1 MSKLTPDP
9 ARMNATAESVVGD
22 DRLAIDLVRGVHPRT
37 LRALLDRFG
46 TARALL
52 DADVDLIMAGSGRSR
67 TFASGLRRALGA
79 AADRVELE
87 RNLLARRGARLVG
100 LGAPDYPALLAMTP
114 GPPPVLRVRG
124 GPGSGIPIC
133 PEWSVAVVG
142 SRRPTGYG
150 RRQARRFAAGLLD
163 HGVHLVSGG
172 ARGIDGE
179 VHRLAV
185 DRGRGTTAVLGS
197 GLDRPYPPEHSS
209 LFDAIVDSGGVVV
222 SQFPMDTPPRPANFP
237 RRNLTVA
244 GLALGVLVVEA
255 AVRSGALITARLA
268 VEELG
273 RECGAVPGRLEDR
286 RSEGCH
292 RIIAEGWGGLVRTP
306 AELVEMISGNF
317 LGHRALQVR

>member
-1 MSKLTPDP
+1 M
-9 ARMNATAESVVGD
+9 VGD
-22 DRLAIDLVRGVHPRT
+22 DRLAIDLVRGVPGRT
-37 LRALLDRFG
+37 LRALLGRFE
-46 TARALL
+46 TPRALL
-52 DADVDLIMAGSGRSR
+52 AADVDLIVARTGRPR
-67 TFASGLRRALGA
+67 AFASGLRRALDE

-87 RNLLARRGARLVG
+87 RSLLARHGARLVG
-100 LGAPDYPALLAMTP
+100 LGAPDYPALLAMAP
-114 GPPPVLRVRG
+114 DPPPVLRVLG
-124 GPGSGIPIC
+124 GSGAGVPTC

-163 HGVHLVSGG
+163 LGVHLVSGG
-172 ARGIDGE
+172 ARGIDGA
-179 VHRLAV
+179 VHRLAA
-185 DRGRGTTAVLGS
+185 DRGLGTTAVLGS

-222 SQFPMDTPPRPANFP
+222 SQFPMGTPPRPANFP

-255 AVRSGALITARLA
+255 AMRSGALITARLA

-273 RECGAVPGRLEDR
+273 RECGALPGRLEDR

-306 AELVEMISGNF
+306 TELVEMISGNF
-317 LGHRALQVR
+317 LGQRALQVR

>member
-1 MSKLTPDP
+1 MSKPTPDP
-9 ARMNATAESVVGD
+9 GPVEATPESAVGD
-22 DRLAIDLVRGVHPRT
+22 ERLAMDLVRGVPART

-46 TARALL
+46 TPRALL
-52 DADVDLIMAGSGRSR
+52 DADVDLIVARSGRPR
-67 TFASGLRRALGA
+67 AFASGLRRALGEA
-79 AADRVELE
+79 AERVEVE
-87 RNLLARRGARLVG
+87 RSLLARRGARLVG
-100 LGAPDYPALLAMTP
+100 IGAPDYPALLAMAP
-114 GPPPVLRVRG
+114 DPPPVLRVLG
-124 GPGSGIPIC
+124 GPGPGVPTC

-163 HGVHLVSGG
+163 LGVHPISGG

-255 AVRSGALITARLA
+255 AARSGALITARLA
-268 VEELG
+268 VDELG
-273 RECGAVPGRLEDR
+273 RECGALPGRLEDR

-306 AELVEMISGNF
+306 AELAEMISGNF
-317 LGHRALQVR
+317 LGQRALQVR